1 MILPTKFKTNFP
13 ALKENSFRK
22 NCLRSLL
29 NQTYQVKNS
38 SQSIEKGFLIN
49 LEADIYFLI
58 YLKTEY
64 FKEMRIFRN
73 PTLIAFCSNV

>member
-29 NQTYQVKNS
+29 NQTYQVKNL

-58 YLKTEY
+58 YLKT

>member
-13 ALKENSFRK
+13 ALKSNSFPK

-29 NQTYQVKNS
+29 NQTYQVTNL

-64 FKEMRIFRN
+64 FKEMRIFCN
-73 PTLIAFCSNV
+73 PILIAFCSNV